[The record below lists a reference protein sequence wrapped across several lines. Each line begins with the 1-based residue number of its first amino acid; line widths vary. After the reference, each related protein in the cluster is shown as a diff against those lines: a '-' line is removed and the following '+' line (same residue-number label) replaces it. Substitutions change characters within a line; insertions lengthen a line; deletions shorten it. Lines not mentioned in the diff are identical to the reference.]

1 MAGYDSVPTTSE
13 PKPKQSTLLACI
25 YGLVASLMCAPVMM
39 SFASIIFADPFFS
52 EYSPELVKL
61 VLFSSAVHQLCY
73 VKWSTMPF
81 AVGQVQDAG
90 LIFLSSMARF
100 VVADGRSHDDH
111 AATTMAAALWTL
123 GLATALLGVMLIVIG
138 RLRLASLAQYLPVPV
153 VGGYL
158 AYIGFY
164 CGQAGL
170 AMMSGVEVTSLKDW
184 PKLFHGSGPAK
195 MCVGVVVASAIV
207 LTSSIAEKRKWSR
220 ASKSLIMPFVL
231 LATCVIFYFLLYVE
245 GSSLN
250 ESRANGWVGALPAR
264 SSSKGSGWR
273 NVPILRPWALY
284 APRNSNEVLR
294 AVSRVAPRLIPSWL
308 AMVCV
313 VAFSSSLDV
322 AAVEMEL
329 GSPLNYDS
337 ELQTAVWKSKFYGA
351 FAIDATPARWRGDAG
366 SSPLDGASTGAP
378 DSLVDFH
385 TGRRWASGTW
395 LLVCWEASPVATSS
409 RKPY

>member
-1 MAGYDSVPTTSE
+1 
-13 PKPKQSTLLACI
+13 
-25 YGLVASLMCAPVMM
+25 MCAPVMM

-90 LIFLSSMARF
+90 FIFLSSMARF
-100 VVADGRSHDDH
+100 VVADGQSHDDH

-170 AMMSGVEVTSLKDW
+170 AMMAGVEVTPSEIGREAVSWQW
-184 PKLFHGSGPAK
+184 PGQDVCRRRRGLRDRADVIDRRETK
-195 MCVGVVVASAIV
+195 VVAGVEVADHAFGSSCDLCRLLRLPTCARRRSPSAACGMGRRPAPLKV
-207 LTSSIAEKRKWSR
+207 RKEATRDEKR
-220 ASKSLIMPFVL
+220 
-231 LATCVIFYFLLYVE
+231 
-245 GSSLN
+245 
-250 ESRANGWVGALPAR
+250 R
-264 SSSKGSGWR
+264 SAKTMG
-273 NVPILRPWALY
+273 ALY
-284 APRNSNEVLR
+284 APHNANEVLR
-294 AVSRVAPRLIPSWL
+294 AVSRVTPRLIPSWL

-329 GSPLNYDS
+329 GSPLNYRCRR
-337 ELQTAVWKSKFYGA
+337 LCGNQNFTARS
-351 FAIDATPARWRGDAG
+351 TRRL
-366 SSPLDGASTGAP
+366 LDGVAMPVPRRSTEPPPG
-378 DSLVDFH
+378 L
-385 TGRRWASGTW
+385 TG
-395 LLVCWEASPVATSS
+395 
-409 RKPY
+409 

>member
-1 MAGYDSVPTTSE
+1 
-13 PKPKQSTLLACI
+13 
-25 YGLVASLMCAPVMM
+25 MCAPVMM
-39 SFASIIFADPFFS
+39 SFASIIFADPFFAP
-52 EYSPELVKL
+52 YAPELVKL

-100 VVADGRSHDDH
+100 VVADGQSHADDH
-111 AATTMAAALWTL
+111 GTTMAAALWTL

-170 AMMSGVEVTSLKDW
+170 AMMSGVEVTHLRAW
-184 PKLFHGSGPAK
+184 PKLFRGSGPAK
-195 MCVGVVVASAIV
+195 MCVGVVVAAAIV
-207 LTSSIAEKRKWSR
+207 CTSSIAEKRKWSR
-220 ASKSLIMPFVL
+220 ASKSLIMPCVL
-231 LATCVIFYFLLYVE
+231 VATCVIFYFVLYVE
-245 GSSLN
+245 GSTLA
-250 ESRANGWVGALPAR
+250 ESREHGWVGALPAL
-264 SSSKGSGWR
+264 SEKGGTGWR

-284 APRNSNEVLR
+284 APRNTNEVLR
-294 AVSRVAPRLIPSWL
+294 AVGRVAPRLIPSWL

-351 FAIDATPARWRGDAG
+351 FVLNHHVVLHAIDATHVRWRGNAG
-366 SSPLDGASTGAP
+366 SSPLDRARTAASSP
-378 DSLVDFH
+378 RNDLVKNCRVHPTHWLISTQAD
-385 TGRRWASGTW
+385 GRSREPGFW
-395 LLVCWEASPVATSS
+395 LVRRLLW
-409 RKPY
+409 

>member
-1 MAGYDSVPTTSE
+1 MAGYDSVPTSQD

-39 SFASIIFADPFFS
+39 SFASIIFADPFFAP
-52 EYSPELVKL
+52 YAPELVKL

-73 VKWSTMPF
+73 VRWSTMPF

-100 VVADGRSHDDH
+100 VVSDGQSHADHHD
-111 AATTMAAALWTL
+111 TTMAAALWTL

-170 AMMSGVEVTSLKDW
+170 AMMSGVEVTHLRDW

-207 LTSSIAEKRKWSR
+207 CTSSVAEKRAWSR
-220 ASKSLIMPFVL
+220 ASKSLIMPLVL
-231 LATCVIFYFLLYVE
+231 VATCFVFYAMLYV
-245 GSSLN
+245 
-250 ESRANGWVGALPAR
+250 RASTLAEARSEGWVGALPAP
-264 SSSKGSGWR
+264 STSKEDTGWR
-273 NVPILRPWALY
+273 NVAVLRPWALY
-284 APRNSNEVLR
+284 APRNTNEVQR
-294 AVSRVAPRLIPSWL
+294 AVGRVAPRLIPSWL

-337 ELQTAVWKSKFYGA
+337 ELQTAVWKSEFYGA
-351 FAIDATPARWRGDAG
+351 FIASSSTPSTRRLLNGVAMPVPRRSTEPAEHPTHWLISTQADGRPREPGQRPARR
-366 SSPLDGASTGAP
+366 
-378 DSLVDFH
+378 
-385 TGRRWASGTW
+385 
-395 LLVCWEASPVATSS
+395 LLW
-409 RKPY
+409 

>member
-1 MAGYDSVPTTSE
+1 
-13 PKPKQSTLLACI
+13 
-25 YGLVASLMCAPVMM
+25 
-39 SFASIIFADPFFS
+39 
-52 EYSPELVKL
+52 
-61 VLFSSAVHQLCY
+61 
-73 VKWSTMPF
+73 MPF

-90 LIFLSSMARF
+90 LIFLSGMARF
-100 VVADGRSHDDH
+100 VVADGQAHDDH

-170 AMMSGVEVTSLKDW
+170 AMMSGVEVTHLKSW

-207 LTSSIAEKRKWSR
+207 LTSSIAEKRNWSR
-220 ASKSLIMPFVL
+220 ASKSLIMPLVL
-231 LATCVIFYFLLYVE
+231 VATCVIFYFLLYVE
-245 GSSLN
+245 GSTLTEARSH
-250 ESRANGWVGALPAR
+250 GWVGALPAR
-264 SSSKGSGWR
+264 SEKGGTGWR
-273 NVPILRPWALY
+273 NVPILKPWALY
-284 APRNSNEVLR
+284 APHNTNEVLR
-294 AVSRVAPRLIPSWL
+294 AVLRVTLRLIPSWL

-351 FAIDATPARWRGDAG
+351 FATPARWRGGAR
-366 SSPLDGASTGAP
+366 SSPLDRAITRLTG
-378 DSLVDFH
+378 
-385 TGRRWASGTW
+385 
-395 LLVCWEASPVATSS
+395 
-409 RKPY
+409 